1 MCIIYHYLQGLGHIP
16 GGWFGIFFHQL
27 FVKNNME
34 SANDEK
40 KHVETQRYQILL
52 VVTPLPHATICDV
65 PERLF
70 ASIFGPPSRR

>member
-1 MCIIYHYLQGLGHIP
+1 
-16 GGWFGIFFHQL
+16 
-27 FVKNNME
+27 ME

-70 ASIFGPPSRR
+70 ASIFGPPSRK